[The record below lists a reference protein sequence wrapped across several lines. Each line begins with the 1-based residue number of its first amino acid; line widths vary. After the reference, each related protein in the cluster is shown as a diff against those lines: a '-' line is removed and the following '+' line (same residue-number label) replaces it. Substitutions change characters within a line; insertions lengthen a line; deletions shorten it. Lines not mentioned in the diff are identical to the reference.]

1 MQNHAKKHH
10 APVPN
15 PKVKTQLYAE
25 KHHFLHLFSAAKNQ
39 AARALE
45 TQLVDY
51 GAVRIKPLPRSS
63 EEGSF
68 GKRVCLHGG
77 KRPHPRRI
85 KVDFRLRNTK

>member
-25 KHHFLHLFSAAKNQ
+25 KHHFLHLLSAAKNQ

-45 TQLVDY
+45 TSVLGQTCVPP
-51 GAVRIKPLPRSS
+51 IKES
-63 EEGSF
+63 E
-68 GKRVCLHGG
+68 RQ
-77 KRPHPRRI
+77 
-85 KVDFRLRNTK
+85 FRWERKA